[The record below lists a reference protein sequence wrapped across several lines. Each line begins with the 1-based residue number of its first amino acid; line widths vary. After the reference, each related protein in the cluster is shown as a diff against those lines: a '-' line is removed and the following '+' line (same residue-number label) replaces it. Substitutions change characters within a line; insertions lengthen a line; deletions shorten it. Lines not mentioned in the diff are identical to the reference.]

1 MLWLHWME
9 IRKIKKMN
17 TYIVVVSWVSDT
29 DLLRSALFDVGDCVY
44 LFDNVFLLKSSWKP
58 TEIRNRLKN
67 NFPIN
72 TSIFISKL
80 VRGAAWS
87 NVEAPNI
94 SIKTM
99 YQDGKE

>member
-1 MLWLHWME
+1 MKN
-9 IRKIKKMN
+9 RKIKKMK

-29 DLLRSALFDVGDCVY
+29 DLLRSALYDVGEYVY

-87 NVEAPNI
+87 NVEASNM
-94 SIKTM
+94 SIKAM

>member
-1 MLWLHWME
+1 MKN
-9 IRKIKKMN
+9 RKIKKMK
-17 TYIVVVSWVSDT
+17 TYIVVVSWASDT
-29 DLLRSALFDVGDCVY
+29 DLLRSALSDVGEYVY

-87 NVEAPNI
+87 NVEASNM
-94 SIKTM
+94 SIKAM

>member
-1 MLWLHWME
+1 MKN
-9 IRKIKKMN
+9 RKIKKMK

-29 DLLRSALFDVGDCVY
+29 DLLRSALSDVGEYVY

-87 NVEAPNI
+87 NVEASNM
-94 SIKTM
+94 SIKAM

>member
-1 MLWLHWME
+1 MKN
-9 IRKIKKMN
+9 RKIKKMK

-29 DLLRSALFDVGDCVY
+29 DLLRSALSDVGEYVY

-87 NVEAPNI
+87 NVEASNM
-94 SIKTM
+94 SIKAM
-99 YQDGKE
+99 YQDGKEYPSSG

>member
-29 DLLRSALFDVGDCVY
+29 DLLRSALSDVGDCVY

-58 TEIRNRLKN
+58 TEIRNRFLL
-67 NFPIN
+67 IQAYL
-72 TSIFISKL
+72 L
-80 VRGAAWS
+80 VNLYEGLHGVMLRRL
-87 NVEAPNI
+87 I
-94 SIKTM
+94 
-99 YQDGKE
+99 YL

>member
-29 DLLRSALFDVGDCVY
+29 DLLRSALSDVGDCVY

-87 NVEAPNI
+87 NVEVPNI

>member
-1 MLWLHWME
+1 M
-9 IRKIKKMN
+9 K
-17 TYIVVVSWVSDT
+17 TYIVVVPWVSDT
-29 DLLRSALFDVGDCVY
+29 DLLRSALSDVGEYVY

-87 NVEAPNI
+87 NVEASNM
-94 SIKTM
+94 SIKAM

>member
-1 MLWLHWME
+1 M
-9 IRKIKKMN
+9 K

-29 DLLRSALFDVGDCVY
+29 DLLRSALSDVGEYVY

-87 NVEAPNI
+87 NVEASNM
-94 SIKTM
+94 SIKAM
-99 YQDGKE
+99 Y

>member
-1 MLWLHWME
+1 MKN
-9 IRKIKKMN
+9 RKIKKMK

-29 DLLRSALFDVGDCVY
+29 DLLRSALSDVGEYVY
-44 LFDNVFLLKSSWKP
+44 MFDNVFLLKSSWKP

-87 NVEAPNI
+87 NVEASNM
-94 SIKTM
+94 SIKAM

>member
-1 MLWLHWME
+1 M
-9 IRKIKKMN
+9 K

-29 DLLRSALFDVGDCVY
+29 DLLRSALSDVGEYVY

-87 NVEAPNI
+87 NVEASNM
-94 SIKTM
+94 SIKAM

>member
-1 MLWLHWME
+1 M
-9 IRKIKKMN
+9 KMK

-29 DLLRSALFDVGDCVY
+29 DLLRSALSDVGEYVY

-87 NVEAPNI
+87 NVEASNM
-94 SIKTM
+94 SIKAM